1 MATIKDKYILE
12 IDTGNA
18 TQGLSNVQSGM
29 GGVAAG
35 AGRLKGLL
43 GPLAAAFAAIG
54 VVSVVGDKINEFD
67 ELAKSARAAGAAAS
81 NEAFEG
87 FQVLKQA
94 MNEAG
99 IDAGTFDRA
108 MLNTSQR
115 LQKGMEGAKGFS
127 DIFDKL
133 GDSVKD
139 TNGDLAA
146 GPELL
151 QAMINGLNEGT
162 ISTDEF
168 AKVVGG
174 RAGPLI
180 QQQFA
185 SINGS
190 AEQLQ
195 ATLEDVAAN
204 SNIVSLDAAEN
215 AEVFNDNIGRLKE
228 SMGQLLTDAI
238 TPLLPILVELS
249 EKVLANMPAVIEK
262 VKAGFAALEPVF
274 SLVGTVLTEL
284 VFPILQKVFEV
295 LGMVASAITP
305 LVEFL
310 LPGIKAAFEGIVAVV
325 EGVVAAFNRV
335 VETLTN
341 IGNKVSELTGAVGD
355 RFSSMKDGAVNAARD
370 TYDGVTGFFGDMY
383 DEVVG
388 NSIVPDMVKG
398 VLGEMGDMEGGM
410 IGFAK
415 SAAQGVA
422 GALSTIGDS
431 LGFNLGDS
439 ITQGIRGATTAV
451 SEFATQ
457 FGINAGTI
465 RNTADSVSRIVSN
478 MFGQSDQF
486 GELKLPNANSLS
498 SIAQTASST
507 AITQLPVNRPQIV
520 RQVMPENAQTQGSMV
535 NYNINAVDA
544 LSFKQLLARDPEFLH
559 SLVLSQG
566 RFTPRR

>member
-1 MATIKDKYILE
+1 MATVKDKYILE
-12 IDTGNA
+12 VDTAGA
-18 TQGLSNVQSGM
+18 STGLSGIQAGM
-29 GGVAAG
+29 AGVGASAG
-35 AGRLKGLL
+35 KLKGLL
-43 GPLAAAFAAIG
+43 GPLAGAFAGIAAI
-54 VVSVVGDKINEFD
+54 SIVGDKINEFD

-99 IDAGTFDRA
+99 VDAGTFDRA

-185 SINGS
+185 SLNTS
-190 AEQLQ
+190 AEQLE
-195 ATLEDVAAN
+195 ATLADVAAN

-228 SMGQLLTDAI
+228 GMGQLLTDAI
-238 TPLLPILVELS
+238 TPLLPHLVRLS
-249 EKVLANMPAVIEK
+249 EEILANMPGIIEK
-262 VKAGFAALEPVF
+262 VQAGFAALQPVF
-274 SLVGTVLTEL
+274 ELVGTILTEL

-295 LGMVASAITP
+295 LGKVAEAITP
-305 LVEFL
+305 LVEAAIPAL
-310 LPGIKAAFEGIVAVV
+310 KAGFEGLGNIVESIIGFFQRAID
-325 EGVVAAFNRV
+325 
-335 VETLTN
+335 TLRN
-341 IGNKVSELTGAVGD
+341 LKERAIELKNTVTGAFGN
-355 RFSSMKDGAVNAARD
+355 MKDGAVNAAKD
-370 TYDGVTGFFGDMY
+370 TYNGVTGYFGDLY
-383 DEVVG
+383 NDVVG

-410 IGFAK
+410 LSSAK
-415 SAAQGVA
+415 SAIDGVLKTMSGLTGGFDISA
-422 GALSTIGDS
+422 NLTSAFDS
-431 LGFNLGDS
+431 FKGLFKGGIDMPQ
-439 ITQGIRGATTAV
+439 IT
-451 SEFATQ
+451 
-457 FGINAGTI
+457 NA
-465 RNTADSVSRIVSN
+465 
-478 MFGQSDQF
+478 
-486 GELKLPNANSLS
+486 
-498 SIAQTASST
+498 
-507 AITQLPVNRPQIV
+507 LPVQTRPQIEAIIPGF
-520 RQVMPENAQTQGSMV
+520 QAQPNNV
-535 NYNINAVDA
+535 NLAINAVDV
-544 LSFKQLLARDPEFLH
+544 LSFKQLVARDPEFI
-559 SLVLSQG
+559 SAIAMSGMRNLS
-566 RFTPRR
+566 RSF